1 MQSVT
6 VPTPASPASSWR
18 LLAHPLRS
26 RIVAHLRL
34 HGGSTSTELAR
45 ALATNTGATSYHLR
59 VLAGAGLVEDTGL
72 GNAKTRVWA
81 LPDDEEDGD
90 DLTVRSLSPDPEDIE
105 DDLWLAHDHVEHL
118 AARAHAWVDASH
130 EWPLVW
136 QEEAGLHDFAVLVD
150 EEQLVA
156 LRTELGELMARY
168 RRIGAGTPGARRV
181 AVTVAIHPIDRA
193 PTSPQR

>member
-1 MQSVT
+1 MEH
-6 VPTPASPASSWR
+6 PTAEADQSWR

-34 HGGSTSTELAR
+34 HGGGTSAELAR
-45 ALATNTGATSYHLR
+45 ELSSNTGATSYHLR
-59 VLAGAGLVEDTGL
+59 VLERSGLVEDTGL

-81 LPDDEEDGD
+81 LPDEDEVGD
-90 DLTVRSLSPDPEDIE
+90 DLVVRTTAAPDDPETAA

-150 EEQLVA
+150 EEQLDA
-156 LRTELGELMARY
+156 LRAELGEVMARY

>member
-1 MQSVT
+1 MDATCTPGLPTVVT
-6 VPTPASPASSWR
+6 TLVRLTSRPAAGPF
-18 LLAHPLRS
+18 
-26 RIVAHLRL
+26 
-34 HGGSTSTELAR
+34 STLMA
-45 ALATNTGATSYHLR
+45 AGM

-118 AARAHAWVDASH
+118 AARAHTWVDAASA
-130 EWPLVW
+130 WPFVW
-136 QEEAGLHDFAVLVD
+136 QEESGLHDHAVLVD

-156 LRTELGELMARY
+156 LRTELGAVLDRY
-168 RRIGAGTPGARRV
+168 RRRGAGTPGARRV
-181 AVTVAIHPIDRA
+181 TAVVALTPLPRR
-193 PTSPQR
+193 T

>member
-1 MQSVT
+1 MIDSQLKPCGIVSPRVVGAFFAVVAVGYGIVT
-6 VPTPASPASSWR
+6 DWVEPVGW
-18 LLAHPLRS
+18 
-26 RIVAHLRL
+26 VALFL
-34 HGGSTSTELAR
+34 S
-45 ALATNTGATSYHLR
+45 
-59 VLAGAGLVEDTGL
+59 AGLGFMIAFFLWNTARKL
-72 GNAKTRVWA
+72 PAR
-81 LPDDEEDGD
+81 PDDEEDGD

>member
-1 MQSVT
+1 MS
-6 VPTPASPASSWR
+6 TPSGSAPDSSWR

-34 HGGSTSTELAR
+34 HGGATSAELGR
-45 ALATNTGATSYHLR
+45 ALSTNTGATSYHLR

-81 LPDDEEDGD
+81 LPDEDEGD
-90 DLTVRSLSPDPEDIE
+90 DLTVRTISPDPEDVE

-118 AARAHAWVDASH
+118 SSRAHTWVDAAAA
-130 EWPLVW
+130 WPLVW
-136 QEEAGLHDFAVLVD
+136 QEESGLHDHAVLVD

-156 LRTELGELMARY
+156 LRAELGSVLDPY
-168 RRIGAGTPGARRV
+168 RRIGAGTPGAKRV
-181 AVTVAIHPIDRA
+181 AITLAVHPIDRA
-193 PTSPQR
+193 P